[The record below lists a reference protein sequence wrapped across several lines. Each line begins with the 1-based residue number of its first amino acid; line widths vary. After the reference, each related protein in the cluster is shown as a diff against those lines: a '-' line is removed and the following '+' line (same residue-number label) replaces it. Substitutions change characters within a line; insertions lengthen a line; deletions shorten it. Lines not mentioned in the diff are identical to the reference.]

1 MKPWY
6 QPGYDPET
14 QVVPELWGSTL
25 MELIKNQHFPIP
37 FSRTLYPCRSAL
49 PTNHPDYEDGP
60 EIYEAPYLD
69 MNTIAGDLLSRFDAF
84 ARLCQTVNDQTSKFE
99 PLTPTLQQ
107 LIGLWAIHARHWV
120 YVNKYRQARFST
132 ISLTWLLR
140 DCMYLKGINGA
151 VFAESEKTGK
161 EALRKLKLMYDSL
174 PSELKVKLHSSKSR
188 GAEDSIEFEHG
199 GSIQVFW
206 ASGRNPGMGRG
217 FDRVM
222 ITEWG
227 KVVDAQNAIVSF
239 FPAFNRRANAR
250 VIIESTP
257 GDEGTASYAHWS
269 DSLAVGRDP
278 SSDVNG
284 NRKFLPVFLEYW
296 RDKTCAANVA
306 LSEDSFSTDER
317 NLLRIVRT
325 PSVLAYRRSQIAQMN
340 GDTLLFEKVFPRAP
354 LSGWSKGTKP
364 TLPEAEIDAMLE
376 TALKQCDIEYDYSAM
391 CYMLSKP
398 IPGDKYL
405 IVGDGAKAGDT
416 GDPSAMTIWSRTTW
430 KLVGYWAGREQPGEF
445 ADRLIAAG
453 EYFAEFE
460 APRKHVPI
468 EEHDGQYYSRGLPA
482 LLVIEKNAGE
492 VLEIVKREGY
502 KHIWCEKKGVGGEGW
517 TASDT
522 SKNRGMGLLI
532 AALRQK
538 EIHIGA
544 YAVVSQLKT
553 FDGISRK
560 KRQKDSEGN
569 RHHYDLA
576 MTVLIAADVL
586 SGRRGKSTPSDGNV
600 LNIQR
605 EKMLAIMSPEEKQ
618 SLLLEDINT
627 KYQQMVSNMF
637 TIGG

>member
-1 MKPWY
+1 
-6 QPGYDPET
+6 
-14 QVVPELWGSTL
+14 
-25 MELIKNQHFPIP
+25 
-37 FSRTLYPCRSAL
+37 
-49 PTNHPDYEDGP
+49 
-60 EIYEAPYLD
+60 
-69 MNTIAGDLLSRFDAF
+69 
-84 ARLCQTVNDQTSKFE
+84 
-99 PLTPTLQQ
+99 
-107 LIGLWAIHARHWV
+107 
-120 YVNKYRQARFST
+120 
-132 ISLTWLLR
+132 
-140 DCMYLKGINGA
+140 
-151 VFAESEKTGK
+151 
-161 EALRKLKLMYDSL
+161 
-174 PSELKVKLHSSKSR
+174 
-188 GAEDSIEFEHG
+188 
-199 GSIQVFW
+199 
-206 ASGRNPGMGRG
+206 
-217 FDRVM
+217 
-222 ITEWG
+222 
-227 KVVDAQNAIVSF
+227 
-239 FPAFNRRANAR
+239 
-250 VIIESTP
+250 
-257 GDEGTASYAHWS
+257 
-269 DSLAVGRDP
+269 
-278 SSDVNG
+278 
-284 NRKFLPVFLEYW
+284 
-296 RDKTCAANVA
+296 
-306 LSEDSFSTDER
+306 
-317 NLLRIVRT
+317 
-325 PSVLAYRRSQIAQMN
+325 
-340 GDTLLFEKVFPRAP
+340 
-354 LSGWSKGTKP
+354 
-364 TLPEAEIDAMLE
+364 
-376 TALKQCDIEYDYSAM
+376 
-391 CYMLSKP
+391 MLSKP

-416 GDPSAMTIWSRTTW
+416 GDPSAMTVWSRTTW
-430 KLVGYWAGREQPGEF
+430 TLVGYWAGREQPGEF

-468 EEHDGQYYSRGLPA
+468 EEHEGQFYSRGLPA